1 MELDGWGA
9 YLAIAAAVSTV
20 FVLMASAL
28 QWTVRASRERKANC
42 ALSVADSSEEAM
54 RCRYRIRHDV
64 RAIRVLEEGFGLDK
78 LPSGVFGFT
87 FSPSYEDSPLF
98 RERSSHSF
106 EVHKLRDGQKFL
118 LGFVSSADKAK
129 IGHCGSEARS
139 EAHVFLH
146 PHAETNAAEIV
157 CIPVSRVARFKDYR
171 PEKSAGMEI
180 MVVPAELSGRGATPP
195 SFRLDP
201 PLPSA
206 PPAA

>member
-1 MELDGWGA
+1 MDFDGWVA

-28 QWTVRASRERKANC
+28 QWTVRASGERKANC
-42 ALSVADSSEEAM
+42 ALSGSDPEEAI
-54 RCRYRIRHDV
+54 RFRYRVRHNV
-64 RAIRVLEEGFGLDK
+64 RSIRVLEEGFGLDK
-78 LPSGVFGFT
+78 LPNGVFGFT
-87 FSPSYEDSPLF
+87 FSPSCEDSPLF
-98 RERSSHSF
+98 RERSPHSF
-106 EVHKLRDGQKFL
+106 EVHKLRDGQRFL

-129 IGHCGSEARS
+129 IGHCGSEVRS

-146 PHAETNAAEIV
+146 PHAETNAAEAV

>member
-42 ALSVADSSEEAM
+42 APGLDPEEAM
-54 RCRYRIRHDV
+54 RSRYRIRHNV

-98 RERSSHSF
+98 RERSPHSF

-146 PHAETNAAEIV
+146 PHAETNATEVV

-201 PLPSA
+201 ALPSA